1 MRLTEELTRSSV
13 VDDREDVAEQLIE
26 NERGQSDDND
36 STAWSSDNDDYRKLF
51 EECKNKLN
59 EETEKFQKRVI
70 RLTVDYEELKER
82 YDDLE
87 ETSKNDFGDMKINY
101 ENAIEEKDKLIAS
114 QRKIIE
120 EYDAKYVKLQD

>member
-1 MRLTEELTRSSV
+1 MAMKSLNDVHLTDELTRGSV
-13 VDDREDVAEQLIE
+13 VDGREDVAEQLIE
-26 NERGQSDDND
+26 NERAQPDGND

-51 EECKNKLN
+51 EQCKNKLN

-87 ETSKNDFGDMKINY
+87 ETSKNDFGDMKITM
-101 ENAIEEKDKLIAS
+101 KTP
-114 QRKIIE
+114 
-120 EYDAKYVKLQD
+120 